1 MKNKLTIFFCL
12 VLCSFAFTQELVVS
26 QDPQADI
33 VPNVPPQTEGR
44 YASLWTNNTETINI
58 QLRASDQDGD
68 ALTFTLVTPPANGTV
83 TITETQTIGTT
94 SQFVASYTPT
104 TAFTSNNTPQDV
116 DSFTFKVNDGNED
129 SNISTVYIRSWPKNE
144 KHNWTHSFNG
154 TISKTIF
161 DDQGNSYQVGS
172 FSTLTNF
179 VDGTSLN
186 ANYTPDISYTDAYI
200 IKLSDSGELLW
211 SKIITGEKNQRL
223 ENVLF
228 SSDGSIIA
236 TGYTDDIAIF
246 SNGEQL
252 GNEDTGT
259 ENRFLVKFDPSSG
272 DNIWNVLSGD
282 TDTNSGWGYDGVYT
296 SFNRH
301 AVLSNGDILFFPTVY
316 YNYLQQYYSIYK
328 LNSSNGDI
336 TTVEYNGD
344 IPY

>member
-1 MKNKLTIFFCL
+1 MKNKLTIFFYL
-12 VLCSFAFTQELVVS
+12 VLCAFAFTQELVVS

-44 YASLWTNNTETINI
+44 YANLWTNNTETINI

-68 ALTFTLVTPPANGTV
+68 ALTFTLVTPPTNGTV
-83 TITETQTIGTT
+83 TISETPTIGIV
-94 SQFVASYTPT
+94 SQIVASYTPT
-104 TAFTSNNTPQDV
+104 TAFTSDNNGQDV

-154 TISKTIF
+154 NISKTIF

-179 VDGTSLN
+179 VDGTSLD

-223 ENVLF
+223 DNILF
-228 SSDGSIIA
+228 SSDGSLIA
-236 TGYTDDIAIF
+236 RGYTDDVAIF
-246 SNGEQL
+246 SNGDQL

-282 TDTNSGWGYDGVYT
+282 TDTNSG
-296 SFNRH
+296 
-301 AVLSNGDILFFPTVY
+301 
-316 YNYLQQYYSIYK
+316 
-328 LNSSNGDI
+328 
-336 TTVEYNGD
+336 
-344 IPY
+344 